1 MYLDIAQLVLSFLLI
16 GLVILQQ
23 GETGLYSATSN
34 INRTRRG
41 VDKFIFRLTFVVI
54 VAMVG
59 VAIANFI
66 I

>member
-1 MYLDIAQLVLSFLLI
+1 MILDVIQLILSILLM

-23 GETGLYSATSN
+23 GESGLYSATSN

-41 VDKFIFRLTFVVI
+41 VDRFVFRMTFVVI
-54 VAMVG
+54 AAIVG